1 MKGRTLKSTKIR
13 IFLSVFMFFGMR
25 DRATSWIGGAA
36 GTKDRLPS
44 DAGLFFAGGT
54 DCGRCGGPTAPAPG
68 RGHSPPPVVCPR
80 PGADAIGQAQRDW
93 QGYRFSKL
101 STPVW
106 PTAAGLLDL
115 CHEPA
120 LPARVAIEGG
130 PLHGLSEGC
139 QQRLQCSPTR
149 SARAP

>member
-1 MKGRTLKSTKIR
+1 MLKQYTEYNVNREHKLGGRRRGATGTINAAFR
-13 IFLSVFMFFGMR
+13 PPMR
-25 DRATSWIGGAA
+25 ASLFTGG
-36 GTKDRLPS
+36 PS
-44 DAGLFFAGGT
+44 R
-54 DCGRCGGPTAPAPG
+54 CRCGGRTAPAPG
-68 RGHSPPPVVCPR
+68 RAHFRGPR
-80 PGADAIGQAQRDW
+80 KCAREGMGAIGQAQRDR
-93 QGYRFSKL
+93 QGYRVEKL

-120 LPARVAIEGG
+120 LPARVAIVGG